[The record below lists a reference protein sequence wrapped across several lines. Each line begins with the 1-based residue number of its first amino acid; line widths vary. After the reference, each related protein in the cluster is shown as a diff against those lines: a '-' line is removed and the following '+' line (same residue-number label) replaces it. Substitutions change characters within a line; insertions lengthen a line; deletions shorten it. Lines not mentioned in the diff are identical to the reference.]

1 MITDYQSNAYRI
13 SYQGVSM
20 TENALENP
28 NLIQVGVVPG
38 CTIMVAPQK
47 SYGIDYLPNG
57 EYRSWTL
64 TGYNTRLNRTE
75 AHYIYARLE
84 RGSDDAMV
92 LFSVNDYATD
102 GSIGGENPSEDFYYI
117 RIGSITA
124 TDSLEGA
131 TLDREITLD
140 YGKLS
145 TPEGND
151 QDAAGWKELF
161 ELTAEG
167 LIRPLKRFTSYIV
180 QGTLSII
187 GKLVINDKQITDVA
201 RQGDD
206 EEFTPNDEAIPT
218 TKLLTG
224 KYLKYLRSFF
234 LNKDREDSTQFL
246 QKFLGG
252 IILPFIQSEEFT
264 SGPLGSGFT
273 LKTNADKTT
282 YLEVDKMLI
291 RMKAVFQ
298 VLEILKTELGGASF
312 LFNAS
317 GARATITKVEKLEQE
332 VYFIDDEK
340 GYFSNGD
347 EAYFPDVYRCFFS
360 TDDGDTA
367 IENLFKV
374 GDFIRSQTFN
384 IKAGVHE
391 NVQNHYWWRKVVG
404 TGDDYIDLS
413 SVDFAS
419 DSDIPQEGDVI
430 VQLGN
435 DRDTDRQSAILLSAY
450 GDNAP
455 YFTMYQGIDSYSLSG
470 KEIFTVYYDS
480 VEKEC
485 VLRIGREGEKGYL
498 RYSSSKGLIVEC
510 SIEVLGGSGVSN
522 FDDALEFS
530 EQIND
535 RMSQYLGY
543 DGWESMVTEALAG
556 RTIIKGGVINTS
568 LINVDSLFAGEIYAG
583 NATISEGT
591 FKKINVEE
599 ATISNSTLTE
609 VNVTGTINANAGY
622 IGGFKIENSRLSYN
636 YSDNNKTSPSIIINV
651 DTNESFR
658 INENPTSNGPFMQI
672 RSQKRS
678 AIDIFTGGGYE
689 DDPSAIRVTC
699 NAKGYGKA
707 IESYGNVQMTARD
720 SENIKI
726 SGLALNVR
734 LTSSSE
740 TLTSGDDVIIST
752 SDRNITLN
760 LPYNLGKKDKIIW
773 IRKSG
778 LGNITVS
785 GNGLSIKGNNEFGNG
800 GWHDSVEIANGQLW
814 MFFCTGGVWFANC
827 LT

>member
-1 MITDYQSNAYRI
+1 MTATPNTLSTSEYWMSPDALTIDLNALDNPQYLQVSLLAGSVITAYRQDVIEYDASLNYRKWTLQAYNNFFDRTDRAYVYAQLEKEGNTALIIYSYDILELSETVTSDTEGSREVYNVYLGTI
-13 SYQGVSM
+13 SSSVNSNGESIPRIWE
-20 TENALENP
+20 TTFETGSLNTDK
-28 NLIQVGVVPG
+28 NLNEGPLGEWAKMFRLNKVTDMIEVLKDITSAVIHKLYIGARK
-38 CTIMVAPQK
+38 IMV
-47 SYGIDYLPNG
+47 
-57 EYRSWTL
+57 
-64 TGYNTRLNRTE
+64 
-75 AHYIYARLE
+75 
-84 RGSDDAMV
+84 
-92 LFSVNDYATD
+92 
-102 GSIGGENPSEDFYYI
+102 
-117 RIGSITA
+117 
-124 TDSLEGA
+124 
-131 TLDREITLD
+131 
-140 YGKLS
+140 
-145 TPEGND
+145 
-151 QDAAGWKELF
+151 
-161 ELTAEG
+161 
-167 LIRPLKRFTSYIV
+167 
-180 QGTLSII
+180 
-187 GKLVINDKQITDVA
+187 TDVQTSSESDMTLPA
-201 RQGDD
+201 SD
-206 EEFTPNDEAIPT
+206 TVIPT
-218 TKLLTG
+218 TKF
-224 KYLKYLRSFF
+224 LK
-234 LNKDREDSTQFL
+234 DSTEKKFHRKDQTDINNFL

-374 GDFIRSQTFN
+374 GDFVRSQTFN

-498 RYSSSKGLIVEC
+498 RYSSSKGLIVEG

-678 AIDIFTGGGYE
+678 AIDIFTGGGHE
-689 DDPSAIRVTC
+689 DDPSAIHVTC

-734 LTSSSE
+734 TTSSSE